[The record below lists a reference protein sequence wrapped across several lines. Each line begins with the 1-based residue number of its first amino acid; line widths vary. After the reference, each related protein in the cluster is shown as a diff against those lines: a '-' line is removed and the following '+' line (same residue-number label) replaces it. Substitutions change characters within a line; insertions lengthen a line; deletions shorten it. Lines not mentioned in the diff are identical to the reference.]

1 MEGVDVMDFLSYLMG
16 KKAGEGN
23 LVLEDGEDYAFSDP
37 NNDGNVVM
45 VKNESESEV
54 SENG

>member
-1 MEGVDVMDFLSYLMG
+1 MDFLSYLMG
-16 KKAGEGN
+16 RKANEGN
-23 LVLEDGEDYAFSDP
+23 VVLKGGEDYTFSDP

-45 VKNESESEV
+45 VKNESESEA